1 MILLDTDVLVD
12 IALDRH
18 PHSESASEL
27 LDRVEHGA
35 EVAYIA
41 WHSVSNL
48 YYLIAPVVGG
58 VSAREFISELIRF
71 VLVATT
77 DTEGIR
83 YAVEL
88 PMADFE
94 DAMQVA
100 AARSCGA
107 RHIVTRNVRDYAR
120 SPIPAVDPQRALDEL
135 FSRQ

>member
-1 MILLDTDVLVD
+1 MILLNTDVLVD

-27 LDRVEHGA
+27 LDRIEHGA
-35 EVAYIA
+35 EAAYIA

-48 YYLIAPVVGG
+48 YYVIAPAVGG
-58 VSAREFISELIRF
+58 VSARDFIVELTRF
-71 VLVATT
+71 VAVATT

-83 YAVEL
+83 YAAEL

-100 AARSCGA
+100 AARACGA
-107 RHIVTRNVRDYAR
+107 RHIVTRNVRDYVR
-120 SPIPAVDPQRALDEL
+120 SPIRAVDPQQALGEL
-135 FSRQ
+135 F

>member
-27 LDRVEHGA
+27 LDRIEHGA
-35 EVAYIA
+35 EAAYIA

-48 YYLIAPVVGG
+48 YYVIAPAVGG
-58 VSAREFISELIRF
+58 VSARDFIVELTRF
-71 VLVATT
+71 VAVAMT

-83 YAVEL
+83 YAAEL

-100 AARSCGA
+100 AARACGA
-107 RHIVTRNVRDYAR
+107 RHIVTRNVSDYVR
-120 SPIPAVDPQRALDEL
+120 SPIRAVDPQQALGEL
-135 FSRQ
+135 F

>member
-27 LDRVEHGA
+27 LDRIEHGA
-35 EVAYIA
+35 ESAYIA

-48 YYLIAPVVGG
+48 YYVIAPAVGG
-58 VSAREFISELIRF
+58 DSARDFIVELTRF
-71 VLVATT
+71 VAVATT

-83 YAVEL
+83 YAAGL
-88 PMADFE
+88 PMTDFE

-100 AARSCGA
+100 AARACGA
-107 RHIVTRNVRDYAR
+107 RHIVTRNVRNYVR
-120 SPIPAVDPQRALDEL
+120 SPIRALDPQQALGEL
-135 FSRQ
+135 F